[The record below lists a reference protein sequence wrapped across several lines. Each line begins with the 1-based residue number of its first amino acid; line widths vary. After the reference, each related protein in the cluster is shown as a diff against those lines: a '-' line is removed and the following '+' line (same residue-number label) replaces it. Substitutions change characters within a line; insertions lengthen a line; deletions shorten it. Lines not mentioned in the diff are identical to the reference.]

1 MQFNDI
7 EVVDYDCCKIAPLFT
22 EAGDEIKL
30 TVARN
35 PFALNNGTV
44 IRSSV
49 SPTGREEVINFEQ
62 RLD

>member
-7 EVVDYDCCKIAPLFT
+7 EVVDYDCCKITPLFI

-35 PFALNNGTV
+35 PFTLNNGTV
-44 IRSSV
+44 ARSSV
-49 SPTGREEVINFEQ
+49 SPTEREDVINFDQ
-62 RLD
+62 HLD